1 MNTQDYGFAT
11 ITFTNQ
17 ITTHDVTLPFT
28 FEVKVNSLDPSELA
42 WEAAAEW
49 PESGWDND
57 VPVWSVIKVTAT
69 VDGITTNITP
79 VN

>member
-11 ITFTNQ
+11 VTFTNQ
-17 ITTHDVTLPFT
+17 IETHEVKLPFT
-28 FEVKVNSLDPSELA
+28 FEVKVNDLDPSELA

-49 PESGWDND
+49 PEAGWDND
-57 VPVWSVIKVTAT
+57 VPVWGVINVTVT
-69 VDGITTNITP
+69 VDGVPSDITP